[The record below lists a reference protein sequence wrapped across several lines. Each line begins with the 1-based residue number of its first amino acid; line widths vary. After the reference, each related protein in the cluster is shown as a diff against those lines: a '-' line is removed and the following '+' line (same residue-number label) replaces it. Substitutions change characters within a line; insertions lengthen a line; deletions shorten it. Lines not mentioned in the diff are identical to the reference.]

1 MRIASFLRHG
11 GKALTMDPFKRLA
24 IDLLSRQRNLKRAAS
39 LFRVVSRSL
48 GLGGNL
54 DFHQSGEAHFLGR
67 YLASL
72 RVDPVVLDVGANRGH
87 YSLLVLA
94 IKPNAKVIAFEPN
107 PELASLLDGIGNPR
121 LKVIHVACS
130 DFDGEAT
137 LYTNGQ
143 EQGSGIATM
152 LPESL
157 DLHQVVKVVQHKVP
171 ALRLEGFLR
180 QQGLERIDLLKIDT
194 EGHEL
199 KVLAGLGTAI
209 ERRTI
214 GCVQFEFN
222 AAHALARTFLRDFQG
237 VLAGYGFFRLTP
249 HGMVDLGAYRPET
262 WELFQQQNI
271 VALLPEVLEGMRHGN

>member
-1 MRIASFLRHG
+1 
-11 GKALTMDPFKRLA
+11 MDPFKRLA
-24 IDLLSRQRNLKRAAS
+24 IDFLSRQRNLKRAAS
-39 LFRVVSRSL
+39 LFQVASRSL

-54 DFHQSGEAHFLGR
+54 DFHQSGEAYFLGR

-72 RVDPVVLDVGANRGH
+72 GIDPVVLDVGANRGH
-87 YSLLVLA
+87 YALLVLE
-94 IKPNAKVIAFEPN
+94 IKADAKVIAFEPN
-107 PELASLLDGIGNPR
+107 PELANLLDGIGNPR
-121 LKVIHVACS
+121 LKVVHAACS

-157 DLHQVVKVVQHKVP
+157 ELHQVVKVVQHKVP
-171 ALRLEGFLR
+171 AMRLDGFLR
-180 QQGLERIDLLKIDT
+180 QQGLERVDLLKIDT

-199 KVLAGLGTAI
+199 KVLAGLGAAI
-209 ERRTI
+209 ERRAI
-214 GCVQFEFN
+214 DCVQFEFN

-237 VLAGYGFFRLTP
+237 VLAGYDFFRLTP

-262 WELFQQQNI
+262 WELFQQQNV
-271 VALLPEVLEGMRHGN
+271 VALLPEALERMLKGK